1 MDTIAETIKL
11 AGFGKKKMM
20 AKQIQLFDDK
30 FNDQGETL
38 LAVCASIKGTEQLYL
53 TDKRVVLHE
62 IKGMASN
69 DERSIP
75 LESISSINIS
85 SKLANSTIEIVSS
98 GNKAIIDNVPMHV
111 AVEIKNAIENF
122 KAIEKETSSAPAT
135 APKEK
140 DMYDVADEI
149 RELKDLLDDGIL
161 SQEEFDAKKKQLL
174 GI

>member
-1 MDTIAETIKL
+1 
-11 AGFGKKKMM
+11 
-20 AKQIQLFDDK
+20 
-30 FNDQGETL
+30 
-38 LAVCASIKGTEQLYL
+38 
-53 TDKRVVLHE
+53 
-62 IKGMASN
+62 MASN

-85 SKLANSTIEIVSS
+85 SKLANSTIEIVSTR
-98 GNKAIIDNVPMHV
+98 NKAIIDNVPMHV

-122 KAIEKETSSAPAT
+122 KAIQKETSSTAA

-140 DMYDVADEI
+140 VMYNVADEI

-161 SQEEFDAKKKQLL
+161 TQEEFDAKKKQLL